1 MVEKGRRGEGGREEE
16 EEGTFGGGAFF
27 LFSSPLS
34 AKLLAATVFLF
45 FSPHSLFIFFPKT
58 QPPPPLHPPRRFVLT
73 QFNSHELNAHVAR
86 AYPPALFGGPAQ
98 QGFVDVLACHQTA
111 ENSEWAKGSAD
122 AVRRHLRQIMDPVS
136 GAEPPSHV
144 LITSG
149 TAVTTLRYSDLIEAH
164 KRSGADVTLATQSV
178 PAEGAWRR
186 GLLAVAP
193 AEDGGSRA
201 AGGNSGSDGRVMA
214 FKEKPEGA
222 ALDAFAG
229 ASPWTSGRDAFE
241 ASMGVYVFRAD
252 ALRALLAPRRVG
264 GNTVATTIASVVSFL
279 GGSNRRHAGAERER
293 ERNEKKKKRENSPFL
308 LFHRTPPPASPPPP
322 FLRTATTT
330 TTSTTSTSGST
341 SCPTP
346 SRPASTSARTTTAGF
361 GPTCSRCA
369 TSSTSL

>member
-1 MVEKGRRGEGGREEE
+1 M
-16 EEGTFGGGAFF
+16 
-27 LFSSPLS
+27 
-34 AKLLAATVFLF
+34 
-45 FSPHSLFIFFPKT
+45 
-58 QPPPPLHPPRRFVLT
+58 
-73 QFNSHELNAHVAR
+73 
-86 AYPPALFGGPAQ
+86 
-98 QGFVDVLACHQTA
+98 LACHQTA

-136 GAEPPSHV
+136 GGEPPSHV

-178 PAEGAWRR
+178 PAEGAGRR

-264 GNTVATTIASVVSFL
+264 GNTVATTIASVVSGL
-279 GGSNRRHAGAERER
+279 LLDGGRKSGEMEEGGERGRKVHRERER
-293 ERNEKKKKRENSPFL
+293 EKNQRR
-308 LFHRTPPPASPPPP
+308 
-322 FLRTATTT
+322 
-330 TTSTTSTSGST
+330 
-341 SCPTP
+341 
-346 SRPASTSARTTTAGF
+346 
-361 GPTCSRCA
+361 
-369 TSSTSL
+369 

>member
-1 MVEKGRRGEGGREEE
+1 MKD
-16 EEGTFGGGAFF
+16 
-27 LFSSPLS
+27 L
-34 AKLLAATVFLF
+34 
-45 FSPHSLFIFFPKT
+45 IFKKN
-58 QPPPPLHPPRRFVLT
+58 RFVLT

-86 AYPPALFGGPAQ
+86 AYPPALFGGPAR

-136 GAEPPSHV
+136 GSEPPSHV

-178 PAEGAWRR
+178 PAEGAGRR

-193 AEDGGSRA
+193 ADDGGSRA

-214 FKEKPEGA
+214 FSEKPGGA
-222 ALDAFAG
+222 ALDAYAG
-229 ASPWTSGRDAFE
+229 ASPWTSGGDVFE

-264 GNTVATTIASVVSFL
+264 GNTVATTIASVVRFFVCVGW
-279 GGSNRRHAGAERER
+279 GGGRCVEKESKEERRETKSTTAA
-293 ERNEKKKKRENSPFL
+293 KKGETSPFFSNKKNSL
-308 LFHRTPPPASPPPP
+308 SPS
-322 FLRTATTT
+322 FLRTATTMT
-330 TTSTTSTSGST
+330 TLTTSTSGST
-341 SCPTP
+341 SSRMP
-346 SRPASTSARTTTAGF
+346 SPRASTSARTTTAAS
-361 GPTCSRCA
+361 GPTCSP
-369 TSSTSL
+369 